1 MAYTSA
7 AFYILANDEDVT
19 PQDIERYEDTLRLG
33 EGTAGRLQSL
43 CGIRLERGI
52 PVFA

>member
-19 PQDIERYEDTLRLG
+19 PQDIERYEDIPHLG